1 MRLSIIIPV
10 LNEREQLPSLLAG
23 LQARLAD
30 TEIIIVDGG
39 STDGTCEWLQQQ
51 AGMKIITSERGRG
64 RQQNAGAALAT
75 GELLLF
81 LHGDCLPPANPDDL
95 IQQVLANQRNVGGA
109 FLIRFAES
117 QPASLA
123 LIAKGINARTILTK
137 TATGDQGIFVRR
149 ENFQAVGGFAAW
161 PLFEDVDFVTK
172 LKQQGKFVIVREAIT
187 ISGRRYIANGPW
199 HTTFLMYALRIGY
212 WLGIH
217 PTRLYQWFADVR
229 PHYQSRL

>member
-1 MRLSIIIPV
+1 MKLSIIIPV
-10 LNEREQLPSLLAG
+10 LNEREQLPRMLAC
-23 LQARLAD
+23 LQTRRSD
-30 TEIIIVDGG
+30 KEIIIVDGG

-51 AGMKIITSERGRG
+51 AGIKIISSERGRG
-64 RQQNAGAALAT
+64 KQQNAGAQVAT
-75 GELLLF
+75 GETLLF
-81 LHGDCLPPANPDDL
+81 LHGDCVAPANIDSL
-95 IQQVLANQRNVGGA
+95 IQQVLANQHNVGGA

-123 LIAKGINARTILTK
+123 LIAKGINARTIFTK

-149 ENFQAVGGFAAW
+149 ENFQAVGGIADW
-161 PLFEDVDFVTK
+161 PFFEDINLVTK
-172 LKQQGKFVIVREAIT
+172 LKQQGKFVIVREAVT

-199 HTTFLMYALRIGY
+199 RTTFLMYALRIGY